1 MLAGLL
7 FGIAACAIWGL
18 IYIIP
23 ILLPEYSPILISS
36 ARYTIYGLACLFLV
50 PMQLKDL
57 KRLTKK
63 DWILA
68 FNLSFFGSIV

>member
-36 ARYTIYGLACLFLV
+36 VRYTIYRFLDPLFITAV
-50 PMQLKDL
+50 
-57 KRLTKK
+57 
-63 DWILA
+63 W
-68 FNLSFFGSIV
+68 